1 MRIYTILTV
10 LAGSGALVACN
21 ESLVPQYNS
30 PTGFIHNVSAL
41 QNEMTGAFSGAR
53 TDLVTFQTTTE
64 GFARN
69 SAYFTNS
76 EERFVTQLTGQQ
88 PLDDDNFG
96 AGVWNTESQDV
107 KDADSVIAVL
117 PTLTNAGVAL
127 PVANTKA
134 LQGAMEVIKDVDY
147 MYILLAHDTVGIAIN
162 NPGGV
167 QSGSSIPP
175 ILCARDGWREMVAIL
190 DTAQADFAYGGPN
203 TVLGYPGT
211 EFSALLVP
219 PGYAA
224 IGNTAG
230 GWMNLV
236 LALRGRF
243 RVELAYAIANGPGG
257 TRPTPTS
264 AGAPDVNQLDSAIM
278 DITAS
283 SLYSPSLSA
292 GEAVAA
298 NDIGVFHSFS
308 SAAGDL
314 PNPNYVISA
323 ADFVLEEAA
332 QQIDTLHDQRFLA
345 KYSQAPAQPT
355 SPGSEIASS
364 YSYFSLTL
372 STPIPII
379 RNVELQFLLARAYLG
394 LGQYAKAAQIVD
406 NVRTVVGGLPS
417 ALPLAANDYIH
428 TRDFLM
434 REMIPSLMG
443 DDTADQIAAIRDMG
457 LIMPDLSLWATT
469 PIQGTN
475 PVQYYTDYHTS
486 QENIPAIERQQRN
499 NNYAPVC
506 P

>member
-1 MRIYTILTV
+1 MRLYTILTA

-21 ESLVPQYNS
+21 ESLVPQYNT
-30 PTGFIHNVSAL
+30 PTGFIHNISAL
-41 QNEMTGAFSGAR
+41 QNEMTGALSGAR
-53 TDLVTFQTTTE
+53 TDLVVFQTTTE

-96 AGVWNTESQDV
+96 AGVWNNESQDV
-107 KDADSVIAVL
+107 KDADSIIAVL
-117 PTLTNAGVAL
+117 PTLTNSGAAL
-127 PVANTKA
+127 PVANMKA
-134 LQGAMEVIKDVDY
+134 LQGAMEVIKAVDY

-167 QSGSSIPP
+167 QSGAGLAP
-175 ILCARDGWREMVAIL
+175 ILCARDGWREMIAIL

-203 TVLGYPGT
+203 TILGFPGT
-211 EFSALLVP
+211 EFPGLLVP
-219 PGYAA
+219 PGFSA

-236 LALRGRF
+236 YALRGRF
-243 RVELAYAIANGPGG
+243 RVELAYAVANGPGG
-257 TRPTPTS
+257 IRPTPTT
-264 AGAPDVNQLDSAIM
+264 AGGPDVNQLDSAII

-298 NDIGVFHSFS
+298 NDLGVFHSFS

-323 ADFVLEEAA
+323 ADFVLEQAA

-345 KYSQAPAQPT
+345 KYAQAPAQPT
-355 SPGSEIASS
+355 SPGSQIAST
-364 YSYFSLTL
+364 YAYFSLTL
-372 STPIPII
+372 STPIPIV
-379 RNVELQFLLARAYLG
+379 RNIELQFLLARAYLG

-417 ALPLAANDYIH
+417 ALPLAANDYVH
-428 TRDFLM
+428 VRDFLM

-443 DDTADQIAAIRDMG
+443 DDTADQIAAIRDLG
-457 LIMPDLSLWATT
+457 LIMPDLDLWAHTLVPGTT
-469 PIQGTN
+469 N
-475 PVQYYTDYHTS
+475 QYYTDYHTS
-486 QENIPAIERQQRN
+486 EENIPAIERQQRN